1 MSEVSC
7 LQKISNLTEECAYAY
22 FNRKA
27 NLEDELAISNERK
40 SFILGGTVL
49 IAFFGLLISSLLY
62 QNHFYIS
69 LTVTICSIIT
79 GSYCVFKFL
88 KYYNNSKIINNK
100 LFISDLKSNIVL
112 NDSGIDSLLEQKDW
126 NEKELYIIGRCLK
139 SGSFTY
145 SDIIEIKDSV
155 TLRYYHEEKLNE
167 WTINKNKEGNITD
180 ISQMTKIKQIRKF
193 EKLLK
198 IKGHRIAV

>member
-27 NLEDELAISNERK
+27 NLEDELANSNEKK

-49 IAFFGLLISSLLY
+49 IGFFGLLISSILY
-62 QNHFYIS
+62 QNYFYIS
-69 LTVTICSIIT
+69 LTVTIISIMAS
-79 GSYCVFKFL
+79 SYCLFKFF
-88 KYYNNSKIINNK
+88 KYYSKSKIINNK
-100 LFISDLKSNIVL
+100 LFISDLKSSVLL
-112 NDSGIDSLLEQKDW
+112 NDLGIDNLLEQKDW

-139 SGSFTY
+139 AGAFTY
-145 SDIIEIKDSV
+145 LDIIEIKESV
-155 TLRYYHEEKLNE
+155 TLRYYYEEKLNE
-167 WTINKNKEGNITD
+167 WSVAKNKEGNITD
-180 ISQMTKIKQIRKF
+180 ISQMTKIKQMRKF